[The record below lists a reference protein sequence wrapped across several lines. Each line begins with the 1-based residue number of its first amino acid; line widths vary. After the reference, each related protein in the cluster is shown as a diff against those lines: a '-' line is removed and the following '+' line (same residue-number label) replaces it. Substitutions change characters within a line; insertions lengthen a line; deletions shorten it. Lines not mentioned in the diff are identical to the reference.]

1 MAKISDVIT
10 KSVSFMLQSGT
21 TLAPFWSGA
30 YFSHSLSFR
39 MTNPLK
45 CHSEHTEESA
55 FTGTFA
61 ESLYWST
68 NMNHYPSAGYL
79 DIALLFS

>member
-1 MAKISDVIT
+1 MVNVSRQESLAKTAQAPVVTHLKADPS
-10 KSVSFMLQSGT
+10 LRSG
-21 TLAPFWSGA
+21 W
-30 YFSHSLSFR
+30 
-39 MTNPLK
+39 TNPLK

-55 FTGTFA
+55 STGTFA